1 MKRWTTD
8 AKKGMM
14 AYEQGSHSSMNN
26 KEAEIVWRTSK
37 IRLANTTIYK
47 SQGEDNLKHI
57 CQMMQL
63 ELDEKIERELARL
76 KLDTYANAEE
86 VEPVPCDGK

>member
-1 MKRWTTD
+1 LKRWTKD

-26 KEAEIVWRTSK
+26 KEAEIVWRTSM
-37 IRLANTTIYK
+37 IRLAKT
-47 SQGEDNLKHI
+47 SRGEDNLKHI
-57 CQMMQL
+57 CQMMLL

-76 KLDTYANAEE
+76 KLDKYANAEE